1 MSLLA
6 TVSSCVHAGTLDSNQ
21 TEIHEYASSVVD
33 SVNLEQT
40 NGTINV
46 IITEFN
52 GTTIGFDTNVT
63 KINILDVDFSFL
75 RQQVNQEML
84 KRGKGCLDA
93 RYRISTGGCTD
104 CGKSL
109 GYSSAHNCGGK
120 GYSCI
125 KTCTEKNGH
134 VCCEEWCGSK
144 RAAQKEGFESGCCFN
159 NQCYGGHDHHDE
171 L

>member
-1 MSLLA
+1 M
-6 TVSSCVHAGTLDSNQ
+6 
-21 TEIHEYASSVVD
+21 I
-33 SVNLEQT
+33 NLEQT

-84 KRGKGCLDA
+84 KRGKGCLNA
-93 RYRISTGGCTD
+93 RYRISTEVV
-104 CGKSL
+104 L
-109 GYSSAHNCGGK
+109 IAVNRSAIHLHTIAGGK

-159 NQCYGGHDHHDE
+159 NQFTVAMTTMMSFK
-171 L
+171 